1 MVDEQIA
8 ERYRR
13 LLAEHRRVVGELI
26 PVLEAVALASIRD
39 AIPGARRLEV
49 RGEYTEDMVPT
60 LRIQRVL
67 DADGAVLFEIGSGHP
82 DPAVEDAVDETGV
95 EYLDLLLDLT
105 GDDYLGVREIEG

>member
-8 ERYRR
+8 ERYQQ
-13 LLAEHRRVVGELI
+13 LLDEYRRVVRDLI
-26 PVLEAVALASIRD
+26 PVLEAVALASISD
-39 AIPGARRLEV
+39 VIPGAHRLEV
-49 RGEYTEDMVPT
+49 LGEYTEDMLPT

-67 DADGAVLFEIGSGHP
+67 DGNGSVLFDIGSGHP
-82 DPAVEDAVDETGV
+82 DPAVEDAVDEAGV